1 MGGHSLL
8 SVVDF
13 PKHESLVNGEVP
25 GQEEARNV
33 PLSLWP
39 RSRTFTE
46 GRCLRRETR
55 SCLSCS
61 SISSLTRL
69 PVASASGWRRATR
82 AAMDSFLGGAIAAVS
97 ESLSEERNMWVGCG
111 EEGGWP
117 GHVAFL
123 FLCGTRS
130 IIRGY
135 FDIETPNLDTSKL
148 DHYLISCRISHR
160 TL

>member
-1 MGGHSLL
+1 MEGHSLL

-69 PVASASGWRRATR
+69 ASASARRRAAR
-82 AAMDSFLGGAIAAVS
+82 AAMDSFFGGAIAAVS
-97 ESLSEERNMWVGCG
+97 GSLSEERNMWVVVERREDGQ
-111 EEGGWP
+111 
-117 GHVAFL
+117 VAVL
-123 FLCGTRS
+123 FFCGTRS